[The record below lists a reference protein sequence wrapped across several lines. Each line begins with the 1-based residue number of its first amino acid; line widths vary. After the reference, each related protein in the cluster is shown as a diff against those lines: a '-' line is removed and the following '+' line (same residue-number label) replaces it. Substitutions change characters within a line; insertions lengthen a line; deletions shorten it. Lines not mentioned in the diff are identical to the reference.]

1 MSKDNSSPQH
11 EFLFGKENFIIL
23 GIGALLVILGFVLM
37 AGGGSEDPN
46 EFNPAIFSTQR
57 IVIAPI
63 LIIGGFV
70 LNIYGIMRKR
80 KA

>member
-57 IVIAPI
+57 IIIAPI